1 MDTRIASVVEP
12 PVLGVAALLREA
24 TEVQHRAAESRPFMT
39 ALVGGELDLAA
50 YTVYLAQFARVY
62 AALESRSVVDSDPA
76 VLHDRRLDRATA
88 IDADLV
94 ALGVPDWRERIPALP
109 ATVAYDE
116 HLRRI
121 ARDEPIRLVAHHYTR
136 YLGDL
141 SGGQV
146 MATML
151 RRHYGA
157 TEEQLSFFRF
167 DDLGALVPYKRG
179 YRDALDAM
187 ELDAVERDVL
197 VAEARA
203 AFDANTAIFDDL
215 GVVTS
220 GG

>member
-12 PVLGVAALLREA
+12 PALGVAALLRET
-24 TEVQHRAAESRPFMT
+24 TEAQHRAAESRPFMT
-39 ALVGGELDLAA
+39 ALMGGKLDLAA

-62 AALESRSVVDSDPA
+62 AALESRAVADSDPA
-76 VLHDRRLDRATA
+76 VLHDRRLDRAA
-88 IDADLV
+88 VIEADLV
-94 ALGVPDWRERIPALP
+94 ALGAPDWRERIPALP
-109 ATVAYDE
+109 ATQVYAE
-116 HLRRI
+116 HLRAI

-187 ELDAVERDVL
+187 ELDAIERDVL
-197 VAEARA
+197 VTEARA
-203 AFDANTAIFDDL
+203 AFEANTAIFDQL
-215 GVVTS
+215 GAVTS
-220 GG
+220 GD

>member
-1 MDTRIASVVEP
+1 MDTRIASVIEP
-12 PVLGVAALLREA
+12 PALGVAALLREA
-24 TEVQHRAAESRPFMT
+24 TEAQHCAAESRPFMT
-39 ALVGGELDLAA
+39 ALMGGELDLAA
-50 YTVYLAQFARVY
+50 YTLYLAQFARIY
-62 AALESRSVVDSDPA
+62 AALESRAVRPSDPA
-76 VLHDRRLDRATA
+76 VLQDRRLDRASA
-88 IDADLV
+88 IDADLA
-94 ALGVPDWRERIPALP
+94 ALGASDWRERIPALP
-109 ATVAYDE
+109 ATVAYAE
-116 HLRRI
+116 HLRVL

-187 ELDAVERDVL
+187 ELDAAERDVL
-197 VAEARA
+197 VSEARA
-203 AFDANTAIFDDL
+203 AFDANTAVFDDL
-215 GVVTS
+215 GAATS
-220 GG
+220 VR